1 MKSYRKIALNT
12 GLSLVALLALS
23 ACGGGGGS
31 TTTSSMPLQGVI
43 SGVATKG
50 PINNGIVTAYGIN
63 AGQLGTPLATANTDS
78 VGNFSMNI
86 GSYTG
91 PVMLQVSGGSY
102 TDEATG
108 VSMPLAAGDVMT
120 AIMPTVAAGASSS
133 GIQVTPVTAMAQAMA
148 QHMAGGMTDANIAAA
163 NSAIG
168 SNFSVSDILHVAPM
182 NPLVSGSGTG
192 ASQDAQNYGM
202 TLAAMSQYAQDRGM
216 SSSSAIV
223 TAMMNDA
230 SDGVLDGK
238 APDGKGGTASVYMG
252 GMAGGV
258 PLPASAGTSG
268 MGAAM
273 NAFMTSPQNQSGV
286 STATLMSKL
295 TGTNAQIPVS
305 PGNPVPMMNA
315 SVSGTAFDGTVSG
328 GTVMAFAINNGA
340 VGAQIASAAVD
351 GQGNFTLPMGSY
363 TGGVILQ
370 MGGASYVDPATKTSM
385 TMPAGDVMTAVLPS
399 VPAGA
404 NVAGVWVTPVTSMAQ
419 TRALAMSGGMTDA
432 NIAAANTAMG
442 NFFSVGDIL
451 HTQPMNPALAGGAG
465 ATVDAQNYGMVLAA
479 MSQSAKTLGMT
490 TSSAFVSAM
499 MKDAADG
506 VIDGKMGASQ
516 IAMAKGGIMGAGMM
530 AASAGTSGLATA
542 MTDFMNSAANA
553 SGLTVS
559 NMAAMM
565 QKLNSSSGKI

>member
-1 MKSYRKIALNT
+1 MKSCGKIVLNT

-31 TTTSSMPLQGVI
+31 STTSMPLQGVI

-50 PINNGIVTAYGIN
+50 PIDKATVTAYGIN
-63 AGQLGTPLATANTDS
+63 AAGQLGTSLDTENTDS

-108 VSMPLAAGDVMT
+108 VSMPMAAGDVMT
-120 AIMPTVAAGASSS
+120 ALMPTVAAGASS
-133 GIQVTPVTAMAQAMA
+133 GAIQVTPVTAMAQAMA
-148 QHMAGGMTDANIAAA
+148 QHMTGGMTDANIVTA
-163 NSAIG
+163 NRAMG
-168 SNFSVSDILHVAPM
+168 TFFTVGDILHVAPM
-182 NPLVSGSGTG
+182 NPLKSVPAGTSP
-192 ASQDAQNYGM
+192 SQDAQNYGM
-202 TLAAMSQYAQDRGM
+202 TLAAMSQYAHDQGM

-238 APDGKGGTASVYMG
+238 AGTAPVHMG
-252 GMAGGV
+252 GMAGGAT
-258 PLPASAGTSG
+258 LPASAGTSG

-273 NAFMTSPQNQSGV
+273 NAFMTSAQNKSGV

-295 TGTNAQIPVS
+295 TGVSPQIPVAPGS
-305 PGNPVPMMNA
+305 PLPTMNA
-315 SVSGTAFDGTVSG
+315 SVSGTAFDGAVSG
-328 GTVMAFAINNGA
+328 GTVMAFAINNG
-340 VGAQIASAAVD
+340 VMGAQIASAAVD

-363 TGGVILQ
+363 TGGVMLQ
-370 MGGASYVDPATKTSM
+370 MSGARYLDPATKTSM
-385 TMPAGDVMTAVLPS
+385 TMPAGDLMTAVLPS
-399 VPAGA
+399 LVAGA
-404 NVAGVWVTPVTSMAQ
+404 NVTGVWVTPVTSMAQ
-419 TRALAMSGGMTDA
+419 TRAQAMSGGMTDA

-490 TSSAFVSAM
+490 SSSAFVSAM

-506 VIDGKMGASQ
+506 VIDGRMGASQ
-516 IAMAKGGIMGAGMM
+516 IPMANVGMMGAGMM
-530 AASAGTSGLATA
+530 AAGAGTSSLATA
-542 MTDFMNSAANA
+542 MSDFMNSAANA

-559 NMAAMM
+559 NLATMM
-565 QKLNSSSGKI
+565 QKLNSSNGKI